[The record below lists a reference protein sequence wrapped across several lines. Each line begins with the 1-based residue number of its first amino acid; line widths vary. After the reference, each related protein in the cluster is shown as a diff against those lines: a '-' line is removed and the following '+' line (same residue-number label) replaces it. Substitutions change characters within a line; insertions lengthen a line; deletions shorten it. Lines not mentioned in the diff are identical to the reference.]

1 MFELGEVNEFS
12 TGDFVKI
19 GETKYT
25 GTLQMDT
32 ILSTNFTVDFESDW
46 MNTYKGFSLYW
57 SCTEWGEW
65 ERLYNGNCDYVMR
78 PLHNGTMTNGLLKYK
93 RNETC
98 SK

>member
-1 MFELGEVNEFS
+1 MFELGEVNDFS
-12 TGDFVKI
+12 NGDFVTI

-32 ILSTNFTVDFESDW
+32 ILSTNFTVDFESDG

-65 ERLYNGNCDYVMR
+65 ERFYNGNCGYVRR
-78 PLHNGTMTNGLLKYK
+78 PLHNGTMTTGVLKYK